1 MVQKLKNK
9 WKQHLSENNMS
20 YWDHFVF
27 AFGYGIKCI
36 RAGFYLIVHSMLPCF
51 FAHAGSRL
59 VRKMEKVF
67 TERED
72 EFKSIIEKQDD
83 KRIDL

>member
-1 MVQKLKNK
+1 MVKSLIRKAK
-9 WKQHLSENNMS
+9 DHLSENNMS
-20 YWDHFVF
+20 YFSHFVF

-36 RAGFYLIVHSMLPCF
+36 RAGLYLVVHSILPCF

-59 VRKMEKVF
+59 VHKMEKVF

-72 EFKSIIEKQDD
+72 ELKSGIKE
-83 KRIDL
+83 

>member
-20 YWDHFVF
+20 YCSHFVF
-27 AFGYGIKCI
+27 AFGHGIKCI
-36 RAGFYLIVHSMLPCF
+36 RAGFYLVIHSILPCF
-51 FAHAGSRL
+51 FAHAGSKL

-72 EFKSIIEKQDD
+72 ELKSSIQKQ
-83 KRIDL
+83 KN

>member
-1 MVQKLKNK
+1 MVKSLIRKAK
-9 WKQHLSENNMS
+9 DHLSENNMS
-20 YWDHFVF
+20 YSSHFVF

-36 RAGFYLIVHSMLPCF
+36 RAGFYLVFHSILPCF

-72 EFKSIIEKQDD
+72 ELKSAIKE
-83 KRIDL
+83 